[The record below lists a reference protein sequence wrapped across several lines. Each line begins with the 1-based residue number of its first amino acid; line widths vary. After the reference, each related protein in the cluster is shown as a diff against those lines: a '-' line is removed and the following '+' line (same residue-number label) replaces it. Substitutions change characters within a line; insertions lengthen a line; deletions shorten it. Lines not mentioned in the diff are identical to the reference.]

1 MQTIPRQRHD
11 TIPCNNPSKRN
22 QTNQQQK
29 RMVQRPNRIQYK
41 SRIRLLRAQMAK
53 TTKRRSETMKS
64 GVNID
69 CNYVVK
75 VKDLMD
81 QLEPIPLLP
90 TILVTGWNEWLQ
102 VITVETGI

>member
-1 MQTIPRQRHD
+1 
-11 TIPCNNPSKRN
+11 
-22 QTNQQQK
+22 
-29 RMVQRPNRIQYK
+29 
-41 SRIRLLRAQMAK
+41 
-53 TTKRRSETMKS
+53 MKS

-90 TILVTGWNEWLQ
+90 TILVTGWYEWLQ